1 VSAKIA
7 ASARSPGERDRADE
21 ARSPCERYR
30 AGVAAGEWQ
39 DDPAQ
44 HAVLAEL
51 DRLWSELVARPRLS
65 FWQRLRGQT
74 DATRGIYLWGPV
86 GRGKTFLCDLFYE
99 ALPLSETRLEA
110 APNSLLPREG
120 EGGSKSRMRAGKR
133 RVHFH
138 RFMQDVHAALKS
150 LGGRANPLDDVAAR
164 IAADTRV
171 LVLDEIFVGDIGDAM
186 ILGNLLRAFSARGV
200 VLVTTS
206 NTSPQS
212 LYKDGLQRERFLPA
226 IALIERHCVIVE
238 LASPHDWRLRAL
250 KQAPVYY
257 TPPGADAERAMRA
270 IFNRI
275 AGGPPRRDVDLV
287 FNDRPISA
295 RFEADGAAWFDF
307 AALCEGP
314 RGVADYIELARA
326 YHTILI
332 SNVPQFTPLTEDAAR
347 RFIELI
353 DEFYDRG
360 INLVVSA
367 AAPVID
373 LYDGER
379 LRAQFART
387 ESRLIEMQS
396 EDYLA
401 REHHP

>member
-1 VSAKIA
+1 MSASIGA
-7 ASARSPGERDRADE
+7 NARPPGERNSVDRT
-21 ARSPCERYR
+21 RSPSERYGD
-30 AGVAAGEWQ
+30 GVAAGEWQ

-44 HAVLAEL
+44 RAALAEL
-51 DRLWSELVARPRLS
+51 DRLWRELVARPRVS

-74 DATRGIYLWGPV
+74 DTIRGVYLWGSV
-86 GRGKTFLCDLFYE
+86 GRGKTFLCDLFHE
-99 ALPLSETRLEA
+99 ALAL
-110 APNSLLPREG
+110 RE
-120 EGGSKSRMRAGKR
+120 KR

-150 LGGRANPLDDVAAR
+150 FEGRANPLDDVAAR

-171 LVLDEIFVGDIGDAM
+171 LVLDEFFVGDIGDAM
-186 ILGNLLRAFSARGV
+186 ILGNLLRALIARGV

-206 NTSPQS
+206 NTPPQK

-226 IALIERHCVIVE
+226 IALIEQHCVVVE

-270 IFNRI
+270 IFNRV
-275 AGGPPRRDVDLV
+275 AGGAARREVDLV
-287 FNDRPISA
+287 INDRPIPA
-295 RFEADGAAWFDF
+295 RLEADGAAWFDF
-307 AALCEGP
+307 GALCEGP
-314 RGVADYIELARA
+314 RGVADYIDLARA

-360 INLVVSA
+360 INLVLSA

-373 LYDGER
+373 LYDGES